1 MVIPAVYPLKAK
13 LVKTGLLLKLVTIQY
28 GGSNNVNKTFQVVAA
43 ALILGLVASVA
54 LAQYS
59 QSPFLDGKGLP
70 AVADRLPDQPYV
82 YTPLEEVG
90 VFGGTFNVF
99 ATANH
104 PWNEVT
110 EEPARGPFL
119 NIMLPDGTIEPN
131 LLLTY
136 DLSDDFS
143 EVTFGLRPGMKW
155 SNGDDFTAEDFRFKF
170 EDMKDQGWMV
180 HGRDNGIHSTF
191 TVVDEH
197 TIHLNYNEPRPR
209 AVLDTVHWRGGEWTM
224 FHPSEWLKPWHGDF
238 NENADAQAIEEGFAD
253 WKEAF
258 AWHTSINPLNDTNKP
273 TTQPWEPVEFST
285 TARLYERNPYF
296 HQVDTAGQ
304 QLPYVDRVLSQIV
317 DGETY
322 NLKVISGEADLAWAN
337 TSMENYT
344 LYQENKVAG
353 DYKIGL
359 IPSFTTGDVVYFP
372 NYSHNNL
379 RWRAL
384 FNEYD
389 FRRALSLAIDREEIN
404 EIVYNGLSKPLQFTV
419 TEFSPL
425 YKDSWGTH
433 AIEFNPAEANALL
446 DGLGL
451 TERNSNGIRLDADGN
466 ALIFSVITSP
476 EINTS
481 QTSVNELTKEYWAAI
496 GIGLEARQ
504 RPLNELWNSMDF
516 DFVAD
521 SEQNGEM
528 YTTILRGG
536 LIGFRNNPWEWH
548 RRARKDIANG
558 VKTLDDF
565 EGGVL
570 PGIEPPAELDRMFD
584 IRDDLN
590 RTVFGG
596 QEYTFLADAYFGQLA
611 DGLYSIG
618 TVGQVPVI
626 FLSRTSIGNLV
637 DTLPPR
643 LEGSMDLNHY
653 THQFFFKP

>member
-1 MVIPAVYPLKAK
+1 VLRTMQI
-13 LVKTGLLLKLVTIQY
+13 
-28 GGSNNVNKTFQVVAA
+28 VAA
-43 ALILGLVASVA
+43 SLIFGLVASVA

-59 QSPFLDGKGLP
+59 QSPFLDGKDLP
-70 AVADRLPDQPYV
+70 AVADRLPAQPYV
-82 YTPLEEVG
+82 YTPLIEVG
-90 VFGGTFNVF
+90 VFGGRFNVF
-99 ATANH
+99 STANH

-119 NIMLPDGTIEPN
+119 NIMLPDGTVEPD

-136 DLSDDFS
+136 NLSADNS
-143 EVTFGLRPGMKW
+143 VATYGLREGHKW
-155 SNGDDFTAEDFRFKF
+155 SNGDPLTAEDFRFKF

-180 HGRDNGIHSTF
+180 HGRDGGIHSTF
-191 TVVDEH
+191 TVIDDL
-197 TIHLNYNEPRPR
+197 TIELNYNEPRPR
-209 AVLDTVHWRGGEWTM
+209 ALLDTVHWRGGEWTM
-224 FHPSEWLKPWHGDF
+224 FHPSTWLKQYHGDF
-238 NENADAQAIEEGFAD
+238 DGTDAAAIEEGFAD
-253 WKEAF
+253 WQESF

-273 TTQPWEPVEFST
+273 TSQPWYPVEFST

-304 QLPYVDRVLSQIV
+304 QLPYVDSVLSQIV

-322 NLKVISGEADLAWAN
+322 NLKIISGEADLAWAN

-359 IPSFTTGDVVYFP
+359 IPSFTTGDVVFFP

-384 FNEYD
+384 FAEYD
-389 FRRALSLAIDREEIN
+389 FRRALSVAIDREEIN
-404 EIVYNGLSKPLQFTV
+404 EIVYLGMSKALQFTV
-419 TEFSPL
+419 TEFSPI
-425 YKDSWGTH
+425 YKERWGNH
-433 AIEFNPAEANALL
+433 AVKFDPAEANALL

-451 TERNSNGIRLDADGN
+451 TERNGSGIRLDADGN
-466 ALIFSVITSP
+466 ALVFSVITGQ

-481 QTSVNELTKEYWAAI
+481 QTTVNELVKEYWADI
-496 GIGLEARQ
+496 GIGFEARS
-504 RPLNELWNSMDF
+504 RPLAELWNNMDF
-516 DFVAD
+516 DFVSD

-536 LIGFRNNPWEWH
+536 LIGFRNAPWEWY

-570 PGIEPPAELDRMFD
+570 PGIEPPADLDAMFD

-596 QEYTFLADAYFGQLA
+596 QEYSFLADAYFGQLS

-618 TVGQVPVI
+618 TVGQVPII
-626 FLSRTSIGNLV
+626 FLSRSNIGNII
-637 DTLPPR
+637 DTLPPW
-643 LEGSMDLNHY
+643 LEGAMDLNHF
-653 THQFFFKP
+653 THQYFYKPE